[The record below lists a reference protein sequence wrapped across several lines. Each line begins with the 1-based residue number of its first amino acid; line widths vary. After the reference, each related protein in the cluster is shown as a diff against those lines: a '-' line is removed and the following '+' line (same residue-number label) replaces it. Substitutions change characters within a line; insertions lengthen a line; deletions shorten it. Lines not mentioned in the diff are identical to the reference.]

1 MEFVP
6 EKKMDVNNKDK
17 EKKIEFTFEDD
28 EDLEDTSKYEN
39 DSDNTDQSDL
49 GDLPGDDDNNNNDD
63 TFISQVQWPQSFR

>member
-49 GDLPGDDDNNNNDD
+49 GDLPGDDDNNNDD